1 LLYNTPANNEDI
13 SAEAAVDALASV
25 SGGELHGRMEQ
36 SIHTELAERGSTLSL
51 GERQLISVA
60 RARAYNPQVLVL
72 DEATSNIDSE
82 TEQLIQHAMKIVSR
96 DRTTF
101 IIAHRLSTVQHSD
114 HIILLEDGRIAEQGD
129 HAALMKAG
137 GEYSRMYEM
146 QVTGRPA
153 GSIDLGLML
162 LLD

>member
-1 LLYNTPANNEDI
+1 MSSTHPPHHTPPL
-13 SAEAAVDALASV
+13 SLHDALP
-25 SGGELHGRMEQ
+25 
-36 SIHTELAERGSTLSL
+36 
-51 GERQLISVA
+51 IS
-60 RARAYNPQVLVL
+60 
-72 DEATSNIDSE
+72 TSNIDSE
-82 TEQLIQHAMKIVSR
+82 TEELIQHAMKIVSR

-114 HIILLEDGRIAEQGD
+114 QIILLEDGRIAEQGD

-153 GSIDLGLML
+153 
-162 LLD
+162 